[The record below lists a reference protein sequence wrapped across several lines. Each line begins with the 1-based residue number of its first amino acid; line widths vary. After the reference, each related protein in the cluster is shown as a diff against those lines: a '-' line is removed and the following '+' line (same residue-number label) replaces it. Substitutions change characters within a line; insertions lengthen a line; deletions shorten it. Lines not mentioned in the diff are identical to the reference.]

1 MNEITKSKKFGNLI
15 AQIQELETELSELFQ
30 ERDKILY
37 HICPKLKAE
46 YMLKIGKLEYA
57 IFEYQCK
64 TLRTKRKIE
73 IIQAAL
79 NREESYNITKID
91 KQLDKEYHEYT
102 NKLIEKQKEIDEARS
117 IKKSLGKP
125 LTEKE
130 SSELKK
136 VYTLIVKK
144 LHPDINPD
152 TTEEQRRQFNDAVD
166 AYKKADLSELK
177 IIYLLIEKT
186 SATETPNSMEKLEAR
201 KKLLHTEKENLNNSI
216 HKIKEA
222 FPYCIKDLLLDETK
236 MQNKIDELSKLL
248 TEYREQFNNLEN
260 RLEQMIK

>member
-15 AQIQELETELSELFQ
+15 ATIQELETELSELFH

-79 NREESYNITKID
+79 NREESYNIAKID

-117 IKKSLGKP
+117 IKKSTGKT

-130 SSELKK
+130 ASELKK

-152 TTEEQRRQFNDAVD
+152 TTEEQRKQFNDAID
-166 AYKKADLSELK
+166 AYKKADLSEIK
-177 IIYLLIEKT
+177 IIYLIIEKT
-186 SATETPNSMEKLEAR
+186 SVTETPNSMEKLEER
-201 KKLLHTEKENLNNSI
+201 KKLLHIEKENLMNGI
-216 HKIKEA
+216 QKIKDA

-248 TEYREQFNNLEN
+248 TEYREQFNNLET